1 MLATLAD
8 TLQVIHLALLALG
21 ACSGLGVV
29 VWLARAGRWRDP
41 LAGVALPQQGP
52 TVAAVGAVLLVF
64 FALQFSLQ
72 RLLVHPPPAE
82 AAGPLAPGSDLWH
95 RTMSAE
101 QGAALIVAGLIVI
114 LLAYTRRTPTRRP
127 GLWRGS
133 AAAIVALLVLLP
145 IVTLQEEAGRVVW
158 RWLHPDVAP
167 PVHAVLQALEHSAW
181 GTWGRWQLLIGAVL
195 VAPLAEE
202 LFFRGLL
209 LQAISHHTGL
219 AWPAI
224 LASAAAFGAVHAQPQ
239 DVLPLAS
246 MGIVLGYLRFA
257 TGSVWPCILAHMLF
271 NARTMTVVLLAPEL
285 LHAA

>member
-8 TLQVIHLALLALG
+8 TLQAIHLALLALG
-21 ACSGLGVV
+21 ASAGLGVV

-64 FALQFSLQ
+64 FALQFSLL
-72 RLLVHPPPAE
+72 RLFVQPPPAE
-82 AAGPLAPGSDLWH
+82 AAAPLAPGSDLWH
-95 RTMSAE
+95 RTMAAE
-101 QGAALIVAGLIVI
+101 QGAAVTVAGLIVV
-114 LLAYTRRTPTRRP
+114 LLAYTARGPARRP

-133 AAAIVALLVLLP
+133 AAAVVALLVLLP

-167 PVHAVLQALEHSAW
+167 PVHAVLQALERSDW

-209 LQAISHHTGL
+209 LQAICHHTGL

-224 LASAAAFGAVHAQPQ
+224 LVSAGAFGAVHAQPQ
-239 DVLPLAS
+239 DVLPLVS

-257 TGSVWPCILAHMLF
+257 TGSVWPCILVHMLF

-285 LHAA
+285 LHAM